1 MHLQPMKLRA
11 FRVQLNGR
19 KEEQIKLH
27 QIFQRRKQ
35 TAIQVSFFFLLLCNI
50 YNDCNCDNNW
60 KFNFLDTDFDDDLVH
75 SAALALRPRKIKP
88 KVMFTGM

>member
-35 TAIQVSFFFLLLCNI
+35 TAIQVSFFFAFMQYL
-50 YNDCNCDNNW
+50 
-60 KFNFLDTDFDDDLVH
+60 
-75 SAALALRPRKIKP
+75 
-88 KVMFTGM
+88 